1 MSTRLDSTATAP
13 RVVLGSESPAKRRAV
28 EEALK
33 QLYGREITVTTT
45 AAGSG
50 VRAQPWGE
58 EETRRGALNRARGA
72 LELDPEAQIA
82 LGIEAGVS
90 EEPGWPLWTFAWIVA
105 LSRDGQRGAAR
116 SATFTVAGEGH
127 DPGERP
133 ERPPGLLAHARFYAQ
148 RYLGLRVKL
157 ERPSSAVEG
166 PATGFLLAPR
176 LSAHAGTGGGGCHG
190 DLAPVE
196 LLQGLLHRP
205 ALGGAL
211 GSEHHAGCCGG

>member
-1 MSTRLDSTATAP
+1 MSTRLDPTATAP
-13 RVVLGSESPAKRRAV
+13 RVALGSESPAKRRAV

-116 SATFTVAGEGH
+116 SATFAVPERLAADVRRGLELG
-127 DPGERP
+127 DALDRAYGLVRAKDGPGAVGVLTRGLVERP
-133 ERPPGLLAHARFYAQ
+133 DLYTAAVVLALIPWLQ
-148 RYLGLRVKL
+148 
-157 ERPSSAVEG
+157 PS
-166 PATGFLLAPR
+166 
-176 LSAHAGTGGGGCHG
+176 
-190 DLAPVE
+190 
-196 LLQGLLHRP
+196 
-205 ALGGAL
+205 
-211 GSEHHAGCCGG
+211 